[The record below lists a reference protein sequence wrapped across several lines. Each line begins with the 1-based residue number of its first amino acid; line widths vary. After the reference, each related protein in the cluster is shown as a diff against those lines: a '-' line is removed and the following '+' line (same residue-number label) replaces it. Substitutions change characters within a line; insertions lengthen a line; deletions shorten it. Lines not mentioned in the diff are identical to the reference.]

1 MGGDGSY
8 WLSFGHDFLLS
19 LSGERFVLP
28 VFGPLNILLTSASV
42 REILINPL
50 IHSGMLGMGA
60 EPCHQGGLGLLSLVP
75 FDALEQLFPMWCSL
89 AGDVTGH
96 LRNLRLPQVGMT

>member
-1 MGGDGSY
+1 
-8 WLSFGHDFLLS
+8 
-19 LSGERFVLP
+19 
-28 VFGPLNILLTSASV
+28 
-42 REILINPL
+42 
-50 IHSGMLGMGA
+50 MLGMGA
-60 EPCHQGGLGLLSLVP
+60 GPCHQGGLGLLSLVP